1 MQILLVEDDRR
12 ISSFVVKGLEELG
25 HQVILAESAEAARE
39 WVNAESLDIVVLDIM
54 LPGIDGI
61 QFTKTL
67 RYRKNH
73 IPVLILSALG
83 EIEDKV
89 DALESGADDYLV
101 KPFSFKELVSRIK
114 ALVRRD
120 SYKNTTNVN
129 DSCIEIRDL
138 KVDLDR
144 YEVYKGGAN
153 VDLSPKEF
161 KLFKYLIENRNKTL
175 SRTAILQAVWGIDF
189 DNNTNVVDVYVSYLR
204 GKVDHGSD
212 TSIIRTV
219 KGVGYML
226 KTD

>member
-12 ISSFVVKGLEELG
+12 ISSFVVKGLEEMG
-25 HQVILAESAEAARE
+25 HQVILVESAESARE
-39 WVNAESLDIVVLDIM
+39 WINADSLDIIVLDIM

-61 QFTKTL
+61 QFTKMV
-67 RYRKNH
+67 RYRKNY
-73 IPVLILSALG
+73 IPILILSALG

-89 DALESGADDYLV
+89 EALESGADDYLV

-120 SYKNTTNVN
+120 NYKNVPK
-129 DSCIEIRDL
+129 DSSVEIRDL
-138 KVDLDR
+138 KVDLER
-144 YEVYKGGAN
+144 YEVHKNGKN

-189 DNNTNVVDVYVSYLR
+189 DNSTNVVDVYVSYLR
-204 GKVDHGSD
+204 GKVDEGSD
-212 TSIIRTV
+212 TSIIKTV

-226 KTD
+226 TTD

>member
-12 ISSFVVKGLEELG
+12 ISSFVVKGLEEMG

-39 WVNAESLDIVVLDIM
+39 WINVDSLDIIVLDIM

-61 QFTKTL
+61 QFTKTI

-73 IPVLILSALG
+73 IPILILSALG

-89 DALESGADDYLV
+89 EALESGADDYLV

-120 SYKNTTNVN
+120 NYKNIAK
-129 DSCIEIRDL
+129 DSSVEIRDL
-138 KVDLDR
+138 KVDLER
-144 YEVYKGGAN
+144 YEVHKNGKN

-204 GKVDHGSD
+204 GKVDDGSE
-212 TSIIRTV
+212 TSIIKTV

-226 KTD
+226 TTD

>member
-39 WVNAESLDIVVLDIM
+39 WTNVASLDIVVLDIM

-61 QFTKTL
+61 QFTKML

-73 IPVLILSALG
+73 IPILIISALG
-83 EIEDKV
+83 EIDDKV
-89 DALESGADDYLV
+89 EALDSGADDYLV

-114 ALVRRD
+114 ALVRREN
-120 SYKNTTNVN
+120 YKITANEG
-129 DSCIEIRDL
+129 SIAIRDL

-144 YEVYKGGAN
+144 YEVHKGDQP

-161 KLFKYLIENRNKTL
+161 KLFKFLIENRNKTL

-204 GKVDHGSD
+204 GKIDDGADISL
-212 TSIIRTV
+212 IKTV

>member
-12 ISSFVVKGLEELG
+12 ISSFVIKGLEELG

-39 WVNAESLDIVVLDIM
+39 WTNVESLDIVVLDIM
-54 LPGIDGI
+54 LPGIDGV
-61 QFTKTL
+61 QFTKML

-73 IPVLILSALG
+73 IPILIISALG
-83 EIEDKV
+83 EIDDKV
-89 DALESGADDYLV
+89 EALDSGADDYLV

-114 ALVRRD
+114 ALVRREN
-120 SYKNTTNVN
+120 YKMTANEG
-129 DSCIEIRDL
+129 SIAIRDL

-144 YEVYKGGAN
+144 YEVHKGDQP

-161 KLFKYLIENRNKTL
+161 KLFKFLIENRNKTL

-204 GKVDHGSD
+204 GKIDDGADISL
-212 TSIIRTV
+212 IKTV

>member
-25 HQVILAESAEAARE
+25 HQVILAESAEAARD
-39 WVNAESLDIVVLDIM
+39 WINADSLDIVVLDIM

-61 QFTKTL
+61 QFTKMV

-73 IPVLILSALG
+73 IPILILSALG

-89 DALESGADDYLV
+89 EALESGADDYLV

-120 SYKNTTNVN
+120 NYKSSSN
-129 DSCIEIRDL
+129 DTSIEIRDL
-138 KVDLDR
+138 KVDLER
-144 YEVYKGGAN
+144 YEVHKGNKN

-204 GKVDHGSD
+204 GKVDDGGEK
-212 TSIIRTV
+212 SIIKTV

>member
-12 ISSFVVKGLEELG
+12 ISSFVVKGLEEMG
-25 HQVILAESAEAARE
+25 HKVILVESAEAARE
-39 WVNAESLDIVVLDIM
+39 WINADSLDIVVLDIM

-61 QFTKTL
+61 QFTKMI

-73 IPVLILSALG
+73 IPILILSALG
-83 EIEDKV
+83 EVEDKV
-89 DALESGADDYLV
+89 EALESGADDFLV

-120 SYKNTTNVN
+120 NYKNVPK
-129 DSCIEIRDL
+129 DSCVEIHDL
-138 KVDLDR
+138 KVDLAR
-144 YEVYKGGAN
+144 YEVHKNGKN
-153 VDLSPKEF
+153 IDLSPKEF
-161 KLFKYLIENRNKTL
+161 KLLKYLIENRNKTL

-204 GKVDHGSD
+204 GKIDAGSD
-212 TSIIRTV
+212 TSIIKTV

-226 KTD
+226 TTD

>member
-12 ISSFVVKGLEELG
+12 ISSFVVKGLEEMG
-25 HQVILAESAEAARE
+25 HQVILVESAEAARE
-39 WVNAESLDIVVLDIM
+39 WINADSLDIIVLDIM

-61 QFTKTL
+61 QFTKMI

-73 IPVLILSALG
+73 IPILILSALG

-89 DALESGADDYLV
+89 EALESGADDYLV

-120 SYKNTTNVN
+120 NYKNVAK
-129 DSCIEIRDL
+129 DSSVEIRDL
-138 KVDLDR
+138 KVDLER
-144 YEVYKGGAN
+144 YEVHKNGKN

-204 GKVDHGSD
+204 GKVDDGSE
-212 TSIIRTV
+212 TSIIKTV

-226 KTD
+226 TTD

>member
-25 HQVILAESAEAARE
+25 HQVILAESAEAARD
-39 WVNAESLDIVVLDIM
+39 WINADSLDIVVLDIM

-61 QFTKTL
+61 QFTKMV

-73 IPVLILSALG
+73 IPILILSALG

-89 DALESGADDYLV
+89 EALESGADDYLV

-120 SYKNTTNVN
+120 NYKSSSN
-129 DSCIEIRDL
+129 DTSIEIRDL
-138 KVDLDR
+138 KVDLER
-144 YEVYKGGAN
+144 YEVHKGNKN

-161 KLFKYLIENRNKTL
+161 RLFKYLIENRNKTL

-204 GKVDHGSD
+204 GKVDDGGE
-212 TSIIRTV
+212 TSIIKTV

>member
-12 ISSFVVKGLEELG
+12 ISSFVVKGLEEMG
-25 HQVILAESAEAARE
+25 HQVILVESAEAASE
-39 WVNAESLDIVVLDIM
+39 WINADSLDIIVLDIM

-61 QFTKTL
+61 QFTKMV

-73 IPVLILSALG
+73 IPILILSALG

-89 DALESGADDYLV
+89 EALESGADDYLV

-120 SYKNTTNVN
+120 NYKNVSK
-129 DSCIEIRDL
+129 DSSVEIRDL
-138 KVDLDR
+138 KVDLER
-144 YEVYKGGAN
+144 YEVHKNGKN

-189 DNNTNVVDVYVSYLR
+189 DNSTNVVDVYVSYLR
-204 GKVDHGSD
+204 GKVDEGSD
-212 TSIIRTV
+212 TSIIKTV

-226 KTD
+226 TTD

>member
-12 ISSFVVKGLEELG
+12 ISSFVVKGLEEMG
-25 HQVILAESAEAARE
+25 HQVILVESAEAARE
-39 WVNAESLDIVVLDIM
+39 WINADSLDIVVLDIM

-61 QFTKTL
+61 QFTKMI

-73 IPVLILSALG
+73 IPILILSALG
-83 EIEDKV
+83 EVEDKV
-89 DALESGADDYLV
+89 EALESGADDFLV

-120 SYKNTTNVN
+120 NYKNVPK
-129 DSCIEIRDL
+129 DSCVEIQDL
-138 KVDLDR
+138 KVDLER
-144 YEVYKGGAN
+144 YEVHKNGKN
-153 VDLSPKEF
+153 IDLSPKEF
-161 KLFKYLIENRNKTL
+161 KLLKYLIENRNKTL

-204 GKVDHGSD
+204 GKVDEGSD
-212 TSIIRTV
+212 TSIIKTV

-226 KTD
+226 TTD

>member
-1 MQILLVEDDRR
+1 M
-12 ISSFVVKGLEELG
+12 
-25 HQVILAESAEAARE
+25 
-39 WVNAESLDIVVLDIM
+39 
-54 LPGIDGI
+54 
-61 QFTKTL
+61 
-67 RYRKNH
+67 
-73 IPVLILSALG
+73 
-83 EIEDKV
+83 
-89 DALESGADDYLV
+89 
-101 KPFSFKELVSRIK
+101 
-114 ALVRRD
+114 VRRD
-120 SYKNTTNVN
+120 SYKNASHVN

-204 GKVDHGSD
+204 GKVDDGSD

>member
-12 ISSFVVKGLEELG
+12 ISSFVVKGLEEMG
-25 HQVILAESAEAARE
+25 HQVILVESAEAARE
-39 WVNAESLDIVVLDIM
+39 WINTDSLDIIVLDIM

-61 QFTKTL
+61 QFTKMV

-73 IPVLILSALG
+73 IPILILSALG

-89 DALESGADDYLV
+89 EALESGADDYLV

-120 SYKNTTNVN
+120 NYKNAPK
-129 DSCIEIRDL
+129 DSSVEIRDL
-138 KVDLDR
+138 KVDLER
-144 YEVYKGGAN
+144 YEVHKNGKN

-161 KLFKYLIENRNKTL
+161 KLFKYLIENRNKTV

-189 DNNTNVVDVYVSYLR
+189 DNSTNVVDVYVSYLR
-204 GKVDHGSD
+204 GKVDEGSD
-212 TSIIRTV
+212 TSIIKTV

-226 KTD
+226 TTD

>member
-12 ISSFVVKGLEELG
+12 ISSFVVKGLEEMG
-25 HQVILAESAEAARE
+25 HQVILVESAEAARE
-39 WVNAESLDIVVLDIM
+39 WTNADSLDIIVLDIM

-61 QFTKTL
+61 QFTKMV

-73 IPVLILSALG
+73 IPILILSALG

-89 DALESGADDYLV
+89 EALESGADDYLV

-120 SYKNTTNVN
+120 NYKNAPK
-129 DSCIEIRDL
+129 DSSVEIRDL
-138 KVDLDR
+138 KVDLER
-144 YEVYKGGAN
+144 YEVHKNGKN

-189 DNNTNVVDVYVSYLR
+189 DNSTNVVDVYVSYLR
-204 GKVDHGSD
+204 GKVDEGSD
-212 TSIIRTV
+212 TSIIKTV

-226 KTD
+226 TTD

>member
-25 HQVILAESAEAARE
+25 HRVILAESAEAARE
-39 WVNAESLDIVVLDIM
+39 WVHAESLDIVVLDIM

-61 QFTKTL
+61 QFTKML
-67 RYRKNH
+67 RYRKNY
-73 IPVLILSALG
+73 IPILILSALG

-120 SYKNTTNVN
+120 SYKNIVN
-129 DSCIEIRDL
+129 DTCIEIRDL

-161 KLFKYLIENRNKTL
+161 KLLKYLIENRNKTL

-204 GKVDHGSD
+204 GKVDDRTD
-212 TSIIRTV
+212 TSIIKTV

>member
-12 ISSFVVKGLEELG
+12 ISSFVVKGLEEMG
-25 HQVILAESAEAARE
+25 HQVILVESAEAARE
-39 WVNAESLDIVVLDIM
+39 WINADSLDIIVLDIM

-61 QFTKTL
+61 QFTKMV

-73 IPVLILSALG
+73 IPILILSALG

-89 DALESGADDYLV
+89 EALESGADDYLV

-120 SYKNTTNVN
+120 NYKNVAK
-129 DSCIEIRDL
+129 DSSVEIRDL
-138 KVDLDR
+138 KVDLER
-144 YEVYKGGAN
+144 YEVHKNGKN

-204 GKVDHGSD
+204 GKVDEGSE
-212 TSIIRTV
+212 TSIIKTV

-226 KTD
+226 TTD

>member
-12 ISSFVVKGLEELG
+12 ISSFVIKGLEELG

-39 WVNAESLDIVVLDIM
+39 WTNVESLDIVVLDIM

-61 QFTKTL
+61 QFTKML

-73 IPVLILSALG
+73 IPILIISALG
-83 EIEDKV
+83 EIDDKV
-89 DALESGADDYLV
+89 EALDSGADDYLV

-114 ALVRRD
+114 ALVRREN
-120 SYKNTTNVN
+120 YKITANEG
-129 DSCIEIRDL
+129 SIAIRDL

-144 YEVYKGGAN
+144 YEVHKGDQP

-161 KLFKYLIENRNKTL
+161 KLFKFLIENRNKTL

-189 DNNTNVVDVYVSYLR
+189 DNNTNVVEVYVSYLR
-204 GKVDHGSD
+204 GKIDDGADISL
-212 TSIIRTV
+212 IKTV

>member
-12 ISSFVVKGLEELG
+12 ISSFVVKGLEEMG
-25 HQVILAESAEAARE
+25 HQVVLVESAEAARE
-39 WVNAESLDIVVLDIM
+39 WINADSLDIIVLDIM

-61 QFTKTL
+61 QFTKMV

-73 IPVLILSALG
+73 IPILILSALG

-89 DALESGADDYLV
+89 EALESGADDYLV

-120 SYKNTTNVN
+120 NYKNVPK
-129 DSCIEIRDL
+129 DSSVEIRDL
-138 KVDLDR
+138 KVDLER
-144 YEVYKGGAN
+144 YEVHKNGKN

-161 KLFKYLIENRNKTL
+161 KLFKYLIENRNKTV

-189 DNNTNVVDVYVSYLR
+189 DNSTNVVDVYVSYLR
-204 GKVDHGSD
+204 GKVDEGSD
-212 TSIIRTV
+212 TSIIKTV

-226 KTD
+226 TTD

>member
-12 ISSFVVKGLEELG
+12 ISSFVVKGLEEMG
-25 HQVILAESAEAARE
+25 HQVILVESAEAARE
-39 WVNAESLDIVVLDIM
+39 WINVDSLDIIVLDIM

-61 QFTKTL
+61 QFTKTI

-73 IPVLILSALG
+73 IPILILSALG

-89 DALESGADDYLV
+89 EALESGADDYLV

-120 SYKNTTNVN
+120 NYKNISK
-129 DSCIEIRDL
+129 DSSVEIRDL
-138 KVDLDR
+138 KVDLER
-144 YEVYKGGAN
+144 YEVHKNGKN
-153 VDLSPKEF
+153 IDLSPKEF

-204 GKVDHGSD
+204 GKVDDGSE
-212 TSIIRTV
+212 TSIIKTV

-226 KTD
+226 TTD

>member
-12 ISSFVVKGLEELG
+12 ISSFVIKGLEELG

-39 WVNAESLDIVVLDIM
+39 WTNVESLDIVVLDIM

-61 QFTKTL
+61 QFTKML

-73 IPVLILSALG
+73 IPILIISALG
-83 EIEDKV
+83 EIDDKV
-89 DALESGADDYLV
+89 EALDSGADDYLV

-114 ALVRRD
+114 ALVRREN
-120 SYKNTTNVN
+120 YKMTANEG
-129 DSCIEIRDL
+129 SIAIRDL

-144 YEVYKGGAN
+144 YEVHKGDQP

-161 KLFKYLIENRNKTL
+161 KLFKFLIENRNKTL

-204 GKVDHGSD
+204 GKIDDGADISL
-212 TSIIRTV
+212 IKTV

>member
-12 ISSFVVKGLEELG
+12 ISSFVVKGLEEMG
-25 HQVILAESAEAARE
+25 HQVVLVESAEAARE
-39 WVNAESLDIVVLDIM
+39 WINADSLDIIVLDIM

-61 QFTKTL
+61 QFTKMV

-73 IPVLILSALG
+73 IPILILSALG

-89 DALESGADDYLV
+89 EALESGADDYLV

-120 SYKNTTNVN
+120 NYKNAPK
-129 DSCIEIRDL
+129 DSSVEIRDL
-138 KVDLDR
+138 KVDLER
-144 YEVYKGGAN
+144 YEVHKNGKN

-161 KLFKYLIENRNKTL
+161 KLFKYLIENRNKTV

-189 DNNTNVVDVYVSYLR
+189 DNSTNVVDVYVSYLR
-204 GKVDHGSD
+204 GKVDEGSD
-212 TSIIRTV
+212 TSIIKTV

-226 KTD
+226 TTD

>member
-12 ISSFVVKGLEELG
+12 ISSFVVKGLEEMG
-25 HQVILAESAEAARE
+25 HQVILVESAEAARE
-39 WVNAESLDIVVLDIM
+39 WINADSLDIVVLDIM

-61 QFTKTL
+61 QFTKMI

-73 IPVLILSALG
+73 IPILILSALG
-83 EIEDKV
+83 EVEDKV
-89 DALESGADDYLV
+89 EALESGADDFLV

-120 SYKNTTNVN
+120 NYKNLPK
-129 DSCIEIRDL
+129 DSCVEIQDL
-138 KVDLDR
+138 KVDLER
-144 YEVYKGGAN
+144 YEVHKNGKN
-153 VDLSPKEF
+153 IDLSPKEF
-161 KLFKYLIENRNKTL
+161 KLLKYLIENRNKTL

-204 GKVDHGSD
+204 GKVDEGSD
-212 TSIIRTV
+212 TSIIKTV

-226 KTD
+226 TTD

>member
-12 ISSFVVKGLEELG
+12 ISSFVIKGLEEMG

-39 WVNAESLDIVVLDIM
+39 WVNADSLDIVVLDIM

-61 QFTKTL
+61 QFTKML

-73 IPVLILSALG
+73 IPILILSALG

-89 DALESGADDYLV
+89 EALDSGADDYLV
-101 KPFSFKELVSRIK
+101 KPFSFKELVSRIN
-114 ALVRRD
+114 ALVRREG
-120 SYKNTTNVN
+120 YKNVPTDT
-129 DSCIEIRDL
+129 CLQIRDL
-138 KVDLDR
+138 KIDLER
-144 YEVYKGGAN
+144 YEVHKGDQL

-161 KLFKYLIENRNKTL
+161 KLFKFLIEHRNKTL

-204 GKVDHGSD
+204 GKVDDESEL
-212 TSIIRTV
+212 SIIKTV

>member
-12 ISSFVVKGLEELG
+12 ISSFVVKGLEEIG
-25 HQVILAESAEAARE
+25 YQVILVESAEAARE
-39 WVNAESLDIVVLDIM
+39 WISAESVDIIVLDVM

-61 QFTKTL
+61 QFTKMI
-67 RYRKNH
+67 RYRKNR
-73 IPVLILSALG
+73 IPILILSALS
-83 EIEDKV
+83 EVEDKV
-89 DALESGADDYLV
+89 EALESGADDYLV
-101 KPFSFKELVSRIK
+101 KPFAFKELVSRIR

-120 SYKNTTNVN
+120 GYKSMTKQNL
-129 DSCIEIRDL
+129 IEIRNLKIDL
-138 KVDLDR
+138 EK
-144 YEVYKGGAN
+144 YEVYRNGKL

-161 KLFKYLIENRNKTL
+161 KLFKFLIENRDKTL

-204 GKVDHGSD
+204 GKIDPDGEASL
-212 TSIIRTV
+212 IKTV

>member
-12 ISSFVVKGLEELG
+12 ISSFVVKGLEEMG
-25 HQVILAESAEAARE
+25 NQVILVESAEAARE
-39 WVNAESLDIVVLDIM
+39 WINVDSLDIIVLDIM

-61 QFTKTL
+61 QFTKTI

-73 IPVLILSALG
+73 IPILILSALG

-89 DALESGADDYLV
+89 EALESGADDYLV

-120 SYKNTTNVN
+120 NYKNVQN
-129 DSCIEIRDL
+129 DSRIEIRDL
-138 KVDLDR
+138 KVDLER
-144 YEVYKGGAN
+144 YEVFKNGKN

-204 GKVDHGSD
+204 GKVDTGHVA
-212 TSIIRTV
+212 SIIKTV

-226 KTD
+226 TTD

>member
-25 HQVILAESAEAARE
+25 HRVILAESAEAARE
-39 WVNAESLDIVVLDIM
+39 WVHAESLDIVVLDIM

-61 QFTKTL
+61 QFTKML
-67 RYRKNH
+67 RYRKNY
-73 IPVLILSALG
+73 IPILILSALG

-120 SYKNTTNVN
+120 SYKNIVN
-129 DSCIEIRDL
+129 DTCIEIRDL

-161 KLFKYLIENRNKTL
+161 KLLKYLIENRNKTL

-204 GKVDHGSD
+204 GKVDDGTD
-212 TSIIRTV
+212 TSLIKTV

>member
-12 ISSFVVKGLEELG
+12 ISSFVVKGLEEMG
-25 HQVILAESAEAARE
+25 NQVILVESAEAARE
-39 WVNAESLDIVVLDIM
+39 WINVDSLDIIVLDIM

-61 QFTKTL
+61 QFTKTI

-73 IPVLILSALG
+73 IPILILSALG

-89 DALESGADDYLV
+89 EALESGADDYLV

-120 SYKNTTNVN
+120 NYKNVQN
-129 DSCIEIRDL
+129 DSRIEIRDL
-138 KVDLDR
+138 KVDLER
-144 YEVYKGGAN
+144 YEVFKNGKN

-161 KLFKYLIENRNKTL
+161 KLLKYLIENRNKTL
-175 SRTAILQAVWGIDF
+175 SRTSILQAVWGIDF

-204 GKVDHGSD
+204 GKVDTGHVA
-212 TSIIRTV
+212 SIIKTV

-226 KTD
+226 TTD

>member
-12 ISSFVVKGLEELG
+12 ISSFVVKGLEEMG

-39 WVNAESLDIVVLDIM
+39 WINADSLDIVVLDIM

-61 QFTKTL
+61 QFTKIV

-73 IPVLILSALG
+73 IPILILSALG

-89 DALESGADDYLV
+89 EALESGADDYLV

-120 SYKNTTNVN
+120 NYKNVPK
-129 DSCIEIRDL
+129 DSSVEIRDL
-138 KVDLDR
+138 KVDLER
-144 YEVYKGGAN
+144 YEVHKNGKN

-204 GKVDHGSD
+204 GKVDEGSD
-212 TSIIRTV
+212 TSIIKTI

-226 KTD
+226 TTD

>member
-12 ISSFVVKGLEELG
+12 ISSFVVKGLEEMG
-25 HQVILAESAEAARE
+25 HQVILVESAEAARE
-39 WVNAESLDIVVLDIM
+39 WINADSLDIIVLDIM

-61 QFTKTL
+61 QFTKMI

-73 IPVLILSALG
+73 IPILILSALG

-89 DALESGADDYLV
+89 EALESGADDYLV

-120 SYKNTTNVN
+120 NYKNVAK
-129 DSCIEIRDL
+129 DSSVEIRDL
-138 KVDLDR
+138 KVDLER
-144 YEVYKGGAN
+144 YEVHKNGKN

-175 SRTAILQAVWGIDF
+175 SRTAILQAVWGIGF

-204 GKVDHGSD
+204 GKVDEGSE
-212 TSIIRTV
+212 TSIIKTV

-226 KTD
+226 TTD

>member
-12 ISSFVVKGLEELG
+12 ISSFVVKGLEEMG
-25 HQVILAESAEAARE
+25 HQVILVESAEAARA
-39 WVNAESLDIVVLDIM
+39 WINADSLDIIVLDIM

-61 QFTKTL
+61 QFTKMV

-73 IPVLILSALG
+73 IPILILSALG

-89 DALESGADDYLV
+89 EALESGADDYLV

-120 SYKNTTNVN
+120 NYKNVPK
-129 DSCIEIRDL
+129 DSSIEIRDL
-138 KVDLDR
+138 KVDLER
-144 YEVYKGGAN
+144 YEVHKNGKN

-189 DNNTNVVDVYVSYLR
+189 DNSTNVVDVYVSYLR
-204 GKVDHGSD
+204 GKVDEGSD
-212 TSIIRTV
+212 TSIIKTV

-226 KTD
+226 TTD

>member
-39 WVNAESLDIVVLDIM
+39 WTNVASLDIVVLDIM

-61 QFTKTL
+61 QFTKML

-73 IPVLILSALG
+73 IPILVISALG
-83 EIEDKV
+83 EIDDKV
-89 DALESGADDYLV
+89 EALDSGADDYLV

-114 ALVRRD
+114 ALVRREN
-120 SYKNTTNVN
+120 YKMTANEG
-129 DSCIEIRDL
+129 SIAIRDL

-144 YEVYKGGAN
+144 YEVHKGDQP

-161 KLFKYLIENRNKTL
+161 KLFKFLIENRNKTL

-204 GKVDHGSD
+204 GKIDDGADISL
-212 TSIIRTV
+212 IKTV

>member
-12 ISSFVVKGLEELG
+12 ISSFVVKGLEEMG
-25 HQVILAESAEAARE
+25 HQVILVESAESARE
-39 WVNAESLDIVVLDIM
+39 WINADSLDIIVLDIM

-61 QFTKTL
+61 QFTKMV

-73 IPVLILSALG
+73 IPILILSALG

-89 DALESGADDYLV
+89 EALESGADDYLV

-120 SYKNTTNVN
+120 NYKNVPK
-129 DSCIEIRDL
+129 DSSVEIRDL
-138 KVDLDR
+138 KVDLER
-144 YEVYKGGAN
+144 YEVHKNGKN

-189 DNNTNVVDVYVSYLR
+189 DNSTNVVDVYVSYLR
-204 GKVDHGSD
+204 GKVDEGSD
-212 TSIIRTV
+212 TSIIKTV

-226 KTD
+226 TTD

>member
-39 WVNAESLDIVVLDIM
+39 WTNVESLDIVVLDIM

-61 QFTKTL
+61 QFTKML

-73 IPVLILSALG
+73 IPILIISALG
-83 EIEDKV
+83 EIDDKV
-89 DALESGADDYLV
+89 EALDSGADDYLV

-114 ALVRRD
+114 ALVRREN
-120 SYKNTTNVN
+120 YKITANEG
-129 DSCIEIRDL
+129 SIAIRDL

-144 YEVYKGGAN
+144 YEVHKGDQP

-161 KLFKYLIENRNKTL
+161 KLFKFLIENRNKTL

-204 GKVDHGSD
+204 GKIDDGADISL
-212 TSIIRTV
+212 IKTV